1 MNRAHVQL
9 LQLLTTCS
17 STTCLEEEEAE
28 VLEEEEAR
36 RQWHRR
42 QRCLKGSEEG
52 AEVLDLLT
60 LLVQKFRCCDLRRG
74 RRRSGGPSRD
84 CEPS

>member
-9 LQLLTTCS
+9 LQMLTRCS

-52 AEVLDLLT
+52 AEVLDLLA
-60 LLVQKFRCCDLRRG
+60 LLVRKYRC
-74 RRRSGGPSRD
+74 
-84 CEPS
+84 